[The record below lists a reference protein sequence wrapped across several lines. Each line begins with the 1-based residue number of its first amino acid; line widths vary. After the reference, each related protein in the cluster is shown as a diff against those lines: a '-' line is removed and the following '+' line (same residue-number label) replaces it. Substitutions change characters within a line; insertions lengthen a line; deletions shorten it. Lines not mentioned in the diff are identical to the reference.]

1 MKKSLFTL
9 FVLFVMSM
17 SLMAEGVDVNK
28 AKKIGVKFLNANTKL
43 KVSDL
48 DLAYTSVNEKGNTC
62 FYVFTNKGKGFVIV
76 SADDRMKPIL
86 GYSSENNFNSNNI
99 NPALNSFFQNY
110 IAVVDYVVDSKMERS
125 TEAKR
130 DWESVENTGKVAVN
144 RVDGGVVPLVKT
156 TWNQSD
162 IYNSMCPEDPA
173 GFGGH
178 VKSGCVAN
186 AMAQIMN
193 YWQWPQIGEGSYSY
207 QSDYG
212 ILNANFG
219 ATEYKYEMMPE
230 FLDYTSPQEE
240 VDAVALL
247 QYHAGISV
255 DMMYGPTGSGA
266 YSYNVPIAMKYCFR
280 YNSDLYPTYLDYVDG
295 YISVWENMLR
305 ESIDR
310 GEPVYYS
317 SFGPDGGHA
326 FVCSGYDENNLFHF
340 NWGWQ
345 GFDNGYYAIDNFYL
359 TYHDFPYGHEAIF
372 NMKPKS
378 QYYNQPKAVDNVKY
392 ETDDEAFVNTIS
404 FDVPV
409 TNLNEASL
417 SSIDSVVVLR
427 NNTIIYTH
435 YNPTPGETLTFD
447 DQLEKNGLNYYKIY
461 SVANGLKSHAV
472 IDTVMTGP
480 AYDLKFNLYD
490 SDNDGWLSPS
500 ISILDSRGVVVKRLG
515 LVNGDFETIT
525 VSVPDNDTL
534 TFFWNYV
541 NAAYSDEDAECSF
554 EIFYADSLLYK
565 SEGKPKVG
573 ALTDFYINYNHVN
586 IDENQKNNI
595 VDIFPNPVATT
606 FNISGVDVEEIIIY
620 NYCGQEMV
628 IMNDCPNVVNVS
640 DLSAGLYMMSI
651 KDKEGRV
658 WVKKFV
664 KK

>member
-1 MKKSLFTL
+1 MKRSCFTL
-9 FVLFVMSM
+9 MLLFLMSIG
-17 SLMAEGVDVNK
+17 LMAENVDVNK
-28 AKKIGVKFLNANTKL
+28 AKTIGVKFLNSNTRL

-48 DLAYTSVNEKGNTC
+48 DLSYTSFNESGKPC

-86 GYSSENNFNSNNI
+86 GYSSENNFTPNNI

-110 IAVVDYVVDSKMERS
+110 IAAVDYVVESKMERS
-125 TEAKR
+125 AEAKR
-130 DWESVENTGKVAVN
+130 DWESVENIGKVAVN
-144 RVDGGVVPLVKT
+144 RVDGGVSPLVKT

-219 ATEYKYEMMPE
+219 ATEYKYELMPE

-240 VDAVALL
+240 VDAVAIL
-247 QYHAGISV
+247 QHQAGVSV

-266 YSYNVPIAMKYCFR
+266 YSYYVPFAMKDYFR
-280 YNSDLYPTYLDYVDG
+280 YDSDTYSTYIGDVDG
-295 YISVWENMLR
+295 GMSAWENMLR

-310 GEPVYYS
+310 GEPLYYS
-317 SFGPDGGHA
+317 AYGPDGGHA
-326 FVCSGYDENNLFHF
+326 FICSGYDENNLFHF

-372 NMKPKS
+372 NLKPKS
-378 QYYNQPKAVDNVKY
+378 QYYNQPKTVDNVKY
-392 ETDDEAFVNTIS
+392 ETDDENYVNTIS

-409 TNLNEASL
+409 ADLNDVSL
-417 SSIDSVVVLR
+417 TTIDSVVVLR
-427 NNTIIYTH
+427 NNTIVYSQH
-435 YNPTPGETLTFD
+435 NPTLGETLTFE
-447 DQLEKNGLNYYKIY
+447 DQLDRNGVNYYKIY

-472 IDTVMTGP
+472 VDTVMTGQT
-480 AYDLKFNLYD
+480 YELKFNLYD

-500 ISILDSRGVVVKRLG
+500 ISILDSRGIVVKRLG
-515 LVNGDFETIT
+515 LEKGDSETII

-541 NAAYSDEDAECSF
+541 NVAYSDEDAECSF
-554 EIFYADSLLYK
+554 EIVYSDSLLYK
-565 SEGKPKVG
+565 SLGKPKVG
-573 ALTDFYINYNHVN
+573 PLMDFYVNHN
-586 IDENQKNNI
+586 HLYIDENTMTE
-595 VDIFPNPVATT
+595 VDVFPNPVNATL
-606 FNISGVDVEEIIIY
+606 NISGIDAEEIIIY
-620 NYCGQEMV
+620 DYSGQKMM
-628 IMNDCPNVVNVS
+628 ILNDSDLIDVS

-658 WVKKFV
+658 IVKKFV

>member
-1 MKKSLFTL
+1 MLITL
-9 FVLFVMSM
+9 FMLAIMSVN
-17 SLMAEGVDVNK
+17 LMAENVDVNK
-28 AKKIGVKFLNANTKL
+28 AKAIGVKFLNSNTKL

-48 DLAYTSVNEKGNTC
+48 DLAYTSVNEKGNPC
-62 FYVFTNKGKGFVIV
+62 FYVFTNKGNGFVIV

-86 GYSSENNFNSNNI
+86 GYSSENNFNSNSI

-110 IAVVDYVVDSKMERS
+110 IAAVDYVVESKMERCA
-125 TEAKR
+125 EAKR
-130 DWESVENTGKVAVN
+130 DWEAVETTGKVAVN
-144 RVDGGVVPLVKT
+144 RVDGRVEPLIKT

-212 ILNANFG
+212 ILDANFG
-219 ATEYKYEMMPE
+219 ATEYKYEMMPK

-240 VDAVALL
+240 VDAVAIL
-247 QYHAGISV
+247 QYQAGVSV

-266 YSYNVPIAMKYCFR
+266 YSYYVPFAMKDHFR
-280 YNSDLYPTYLDYVDG
+280 YDSDTYSTYIGDVDG
-295 YISVWENMLR
+295 GMSAWENKLR

-310 GEPVYYS
+310 EEPLYYS
-317 SFGPDGGHA
+317 AYGPDGGHA

-372 NMKPKS
+372 NVRPKS
-378 QYYNQPKAVDNVKY
+378 QYYNQPKTVDNVKY
-392 ETDDEAFVNTIS
+392 ETDDENYVNTIS

-409 TNLNEASL
+409 SNLNEASL
-417 SSIDSVVVLR
+417 TSIDSVVVLR
-427 NNTIIYTH
+427 NNTIVYCH
-435 YNPTPGETLTFD
+435 HNPTPGETLTFE
-447 DQLEKNGLNYYKIY
+447 DQLDRNGVNYYKIY

-472 IDTVMTGP
+472 IDTVMTGQT
-480 AYDLKFNLYD
+480 YELKFNLYD
-490 SDNDGWLSPS
+490 SDDDGWLSPS
-500 ISILDSRGVVVKRLG
+500 ISILDSRGIVVKRLG
-515 LVNGDFETIT
+515 LEKGGFETVT

-541 NAAYSDEDAECSF
+541 NAAYSDEDDECSF
-554 EIFYADSLLYK
+554 EIVYSDSLLYK
-565 SEGKPKVG
+565 SVGKPQVG
-573 ALTDFYINYNHVN
+573 PLMDFYVNHNHLCV
-586 IDENQKNNI
+586 DENTMRE
-595 VDIFPNPVATT
+595 VDVFPNPVTATL
-606 FNISGVDVEEIIIY
+606 NISGIDAEEIIFY
-620 NYCGQEMV
+620 NYSGREMTILNDSNV
-628 IMNDCPNVVNVS
+628 INVS
-640 DLSAGLYMMSI
+640 DLPAGLYMMAI

-658 WVKKFV
+658 LVKKFV

>member
-1 MKKSLFTL
+1 MKRILFTL
-9 FVLFVMSM
+9 LALLMMSM
-17 SLMAEGVDVNK
+17 GLMAENVNVDK
-28 AKKIGVKFLNANTKL
+28 AKKIGVKFLNVNTSL

-48 DLAYTSVNEKGNTC
+48 DLSYTSVNESGKPC

-76 SADDRMKPIL
+76 SADNRMKPIL
-86 GYSSENNFNSNNI
+86 GYSSENNFNSNDI

-110 IAVVDYVVDSKMERS
+110 IAAVDYVVESKMERS
-125 TEAKR
+125 EEAKR

-144 RVDGGVVPLVKT
+144 RVDGGVAPLVKT

-162 IYNSMCPEDPA
+162 IYNSLCPEDPA

-212 ILNANFG
+212 ILNADFG

-392 ETDDEAFVNTIS
+392 ETDDEDFVNTIS

-409 TNLNEASL
+409 ANLNEASL

-427 NNTIIYTH
+427 NNTIVYVRH
-435 YNPTPGETLTFD
+435 NPTPGETLTFD

-515 LVNGDFETIT
+515 LDNGDFETIT
-525 VSVPDNDTL
+525 ASVPDNDTL

-554 EIFYADSLLYK
+554 EIYYSDSLLYK
-565 SEGKPKVG
+565 SVGKPKVG
-573 ALTDFYINYNHVN
+573 PLADFYINHNHVYVGEKTT
-586 IDENQKNNI
+586 IK
-595 VDIFPNPVATT
+595 VDVFPNPVVSTL
-606 FNISGVDVEEIIIY
+606 NISGVEVDEIIIY
-620 NYCGQEMV
+620 NYCGQEMM
-628 IMNDCPNVVNVS
+628 ILNDCSNFINVS
-640 DLSAGLYMMSI
+640 DLSEGLYMMNI
-651 KDKEGRV
+651 KDKEGHIL
-658 WVKKFV
+658 VKKFV